1 VGRRRGAR
9 DTVTLAETGD
19 ALSESDDLARH
30 LVPQHDG
37 ERDLEGEVTLDVRDV
52 AVADPGATYLHEDLA
67 RSRLRDRPVG
77 QPERGAGFVE
87 QPSLHGILHR
97 KWGGVSGYPSHCHVP
112 SGASRDS
119 CPGLHAPSLLA
130 GRD

>member
-1 VGRRRGAR
+1 
-9 DTVTLAETGD
+9 
-19 ALSESDDLARH
+19 
-30 LVPQHDG
+30 
-37 ERDLEGEVTLDVRDV
+37 EGEVTLDVRDV

-67 RSRLRDRPVG
+67 RSRLRDRHVG

-97 KWGGVSGYPSHCHVP
+97 KWGGVSGYPPHCHAR

-119 CPGLHAPSLLA
+119 CPAGSVRSPPRSLGTPCTA
-130 GRD
+130 ERGRTT